1 MYRTQPIDSG
11 VRGSAAILVIAAHVL
26 VIYAIA
32 VTIGVVPAP
41 AIVPHTTAV
50 LITPEKP
57 PPDRV
62 TDTAVA
68 GPTLHQPLPPVPPP
82 VVDVAPDA
90 DPIHYVPTIVDD
102 RVDWSAPSAGS
113 APVIET
119 TSIAVKRQIDPL
131 YPPSARRLDQE
142 GTVRVRILVDER
154 GRASD
159 VQVARSSGYDS
170 LDDAAVSAVRR
181 WQFIPATENSRAVS
195 AWTEVSVVFRL
206 DY

>member
-1 MYRTQPIDSG
+1 MHRTQPIDSG
-11 VRGSAAILVIAAHVL
+11 VRGSAAILVIAAHVV

-32 VTIGVVPAP
+32 LTLGVMPAP
-41 AIVPHTTAV
+41 SID
-50 LITPEKP
+50 P
-57 PPDRV
+57 PPITMV
-62 TDTAVA
+62 TPTIQQPPDPIDQPVIK
-68 GPTLHQPLPPVPPP
+68 GPTRLQPLTPVPKP
-82 VVDVAPDA
+82 VVNVATDA
-90 DPIHYVPTIVDD
+90 DPIHVPYVPDD
-102 RVDWSAPSAGS
+102 VIDSFAPAAGS
-113 APVIET
+113 PPIIET
-119 TSIAVKRQIDPL
+119 TSIAVKRRIDPL

-142 GTVRVRILVDER
+142 GTVRLRILVDER

-181 WQFIPATENSRAVS
+181 WQFVPATENSRAVS

>member
-1 MYRTQPIDSG
+1 MYRTPPIDSG
-11 VRGSAAILVIAAHVL
+11 VRGSAAILVIAAHAV

-32 VTIGVVPAP
+32 VTLGVVPAP

-50 LITPEKP
+50 LITPEKL
-57 PPDRV
+57 PPDRF

-82 VVDVAPDA
+82 VVDVAPDP
-90 DPIHYVPTIVDD
+90 DPIHVPTIVDD
-102 RVDWSAPSAGS
+102 GVDWSARSAGS

-119 TSIAVKRQIDPL
+119 TSIAVKRRIDPL